1 MLQAPKSLQLV
12 VPDYRDFCVVN
23 DFSVVKYIIDFNG
36 FTDFNDFGDFGYFMF
51 SDFSDFGY
59 FNDVSEFGDSNDFND
74 FGELND
80 FKKMKLFERG
90 SDVSCQMNFI
100 WSLARFPWRQI

>member
-12 VPDYRDFCVVN
+12 VPDYKDFCVV
-23 DFSVVKYIIDFNG
+23 
-36 FTDFNDFGDFGYFMF
+36 GDF
-51 SDFSDFGY
+51 
-59 FNDVSEFGDSNDFND
+59 SEFGDSNDFND

-100 WSLARFPWRQI
+100 WSLTRFPWQQI